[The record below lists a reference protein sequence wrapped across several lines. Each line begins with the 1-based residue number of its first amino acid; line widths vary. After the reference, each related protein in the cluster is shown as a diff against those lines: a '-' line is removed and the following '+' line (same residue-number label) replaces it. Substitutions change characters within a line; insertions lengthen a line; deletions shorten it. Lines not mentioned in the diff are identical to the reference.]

1 MWLELRQATRWLVV
15 LGIAGLTIVVLSLA
29 MPMATYIA
37 GLAALPFLPPGTAI
51 EPSGREALLAVTSE
65 RGISPSLRIS
75 MLSMWYGMVVGV
87 VLASVMRE
95 MTVRARFRLLGIQLA
110 VTFVALGLSLVL
122 AAHML
127 AGTADGQVPGGGL
140 TVSGQ
145 MLTYGAL
152 FLSTAVWF
160 PSLSRRVMAASRI

>member
-1 MWLELRQATRWLVV
+1 
-15 LGIAGLTIVVLSLA
+15 
-29 MPMATYIA
+29 
-37 GLAALPFLPPGTAI
+37 
-51 EPSGREALLAVTSE
+51 
-65 RGISPSLRIS
+65 

-110 VTFVALGLSLVL
+110 VTFVAMGLSLVL